1 MGDISIASPEKS
13 NGENQRRRR
22 SRNNRKSE
30 VSSPPRYALNNKAD
44 AKNTRNSHIGNKT
57 VRDARTMN
65 NSPSKLQIFTG
76 TGELEHEKAERTYL
90 NPVGPGMYKLPNLTG
105 RHAIESQKKNIP
117 MISFGKKTKQP
128 WHVELERGFIG

>member
-1 MGDISIASPEKS
+1 MNTKTRD
-13 NGENQRRRR
+13 
-22 SRNNRKSE
+22 RN
-30 VSSPPRYALNNKAD
+30 V
-44 AKNTRNSHIGNKT
+44 RNSQIDFASA
-57 VRDARTMN
+57 RQDPRTMN

-76 TGELEHEKAERTYL
+76 TGEMEHEKAERTYL
-90 NPVGPGMYKLPNLTG
+90 NPVGPGMYKLPSLTG